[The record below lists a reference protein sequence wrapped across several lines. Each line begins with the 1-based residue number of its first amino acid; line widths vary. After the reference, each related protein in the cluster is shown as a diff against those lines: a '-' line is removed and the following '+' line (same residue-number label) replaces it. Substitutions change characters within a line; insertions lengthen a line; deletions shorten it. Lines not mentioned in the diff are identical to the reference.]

1 MDKNMLFERVVKMV
15 NMYVQEEKDCI
26 IRVGSYFMEK
36 EMRKEKPLYKLNCS
50 DNGQLEL
57 EKIGVITDTYSI
69 KDYLKLYTG
78 NRLPS
83 YCGTGEA
90 IFEQYERIV
99 SANFMWYTRC
109 LYSDIINQ
117 IYPDLDEKI
126 QFCKIMEWDTDSPNP
141 EYVSELLELYEH
153 TDAYKAGVSPFD
165 VFPEYKECS
174 IGSFIKLSDRCRHA
188 FDNLL
193 CKCNPS
199 YSQFRM
205 VAKNS

>member
-1 MDKNMLFERVVKMV
+1 MDKNMLFERVVKRV

-90 IFEQYERIV
+90 ILSSMR
-99 SANFMWYTRC
+99 
-109 LYSDIINQ
+109 
-117 IYPDLDEKI
+117 
-126 QFCKIMEWDTDSPNP
+126 
-141 EYVSELLELYEH
+141 EL
-153 TDAYKAGVSPFD
+153 
-165 VFPEYKECS
+165 
-174 IGSFIKLSDRCRHA
+174 
-188 FDNLL
+188 
-193 CKCNPS
+193 
-199 YSQFRM
+199 
-205 VAKNS
+205 

>member
-1 MDKNMLFERVVKMV
+1 MDKNMLFERVEKRV

-141 EYVSELLELYEH
+141 
-153 TDAYKAGVSPFD
+153 
-165 VFPEYKECS
+165 

>member
-1 MDKNMLFERVVKMV
+1 
-15 NMYVQEEKDCI
+15 
-26 IRVGSYFMEK
+26 
-36 EMRKEKPLYKLNCS
+36 
-50 DNGQLEL
+50 
-57 EKIGVITDTYSI
+57 
-69 KDYLKLYTG
+69 
-78 NRLPS
+78 
-83 YCGTGEA
+83 
-90 IFEQYERIV
+90 
-99 SANFMWYTRC
+99 MWYTRC

-165 VFPEYKECS
+165 IFPEYKECS
-174 IGSFIKLSDRCRHA
+174 IGSFIKLSDRYRHA